1 LTSLI
6 FGGIFYPTV
15 KLSKEQKMFDLNVG
29 DVCHKSFNGDSY
41 PYIVHET
48 AICRGR
54 KVCDLFAIPTLIDN
68 IQIIPS
74 YDMYKGE
81 SANSLLLPN
90 LEILGMLREKYKEDC
105 SGIIIYNFHETIVQ
119 SFKKEYWHPVGDTKP
134 AFRWY
139 EGMRCSRN
147 PSF

>member
-1 LTSLI
+1 
-6 FGGIFYPTV
+6 
-15 KLSKEQKMFDLNVG
+15 MFDLNVG

-54 KVCDLFAIPTLIDN
+54 KVCDLYKIPTMIGG

-74 YDMYKGE
+74 YDMMKDE
-81 SANSLLLPN
+81 FAETLLLPN
-90 LEILGMLREKYKEDC
+90 LEILHLLREKTFEVIEGNTIFNTDI
-105 SGIIIYNFHETIVQ
+105 SIVQ
-119 SFKKEYWHPVGDTKP
+119 SRKKDYWHDVGNPHPT
-134 AFRWY
+134 FRWF